1 MSPEL
6 QPMAVQYYCP
16 VCLYHVS
23 VTSTLHCH
31 WRNFWSRDTDV
42 YLTYIRL
49 GIILTQF
56 YINFS
61 RQEHQICIVQKLR
74 FSSFSL
80 YPLSFFLYRVLLFK
94 FNHVLVH
101 NSTIFEVVF
110 FYFFIQNTYADKK
123 VLKNCEK
130 VCFVKLFSNG

>member
-1 MSPEL
+1 MGYSSF
-6 QPMAVQYYCP
+6 QIG
-16 VCLYHVS
+16 CLIVEYGMFN
-23 VTSTLHCH
+23 TTTLI
-31 WRNFWSRDTDV
+31 RN
-42 YLTYIRL
+42 LIYIRF

-61 RQEHQICIVQKLR
+61 RQEHQICIVQNLR
-74 FSSFSL
+74 FLSFSL